1 MLQHPKNHRH
11 LGEGNWSSV
20 PCHGFALTFLSVYD
34 IEGLYNVFTND
45 TWKYLNMSNDFI
57 FNSLPVMDRLIY
69 FMSLFSSSK
78 LHYGVRRCGRHCH
91 HEPWIWW
98 GFPSWQHL
106 KKEERIFSLYI
117 QFFVVAPTCGFGFE
131 TWSTSVCPS
140 ARRSFY
146 PFFCC
151 ASKWYVWFLDSFSS
165 GTSAFHGTTRQLH
178 GLVALSVF
186 F

>member
-1 MLQHPKNHRH
+1 MNQWWRYLFQSPTVSRESCSLPRWRWWWWCYMTGTLKVSYFFWEFFPIPKKMLQHPKNHRH

-69 FMSLFSSSK
+69 FMSLFSSFT
-78 LHYGVRRCGRHCH
+78 LLYGARRCGRHCH

-106 KKEERIFSLYI
+106 K
-117 QFFVVAPTCGFGFE
+117 
-131 TWSTSVCPS
+131 
-140 ARRSFY
+140 
-146 PFFCC
+146 
-151 ASKWYVWFLDSFSS
+151 
-165 GTSAFHGTTRQLH
+165 
-178 GLVALSVF
+178 
-186 F
+186 